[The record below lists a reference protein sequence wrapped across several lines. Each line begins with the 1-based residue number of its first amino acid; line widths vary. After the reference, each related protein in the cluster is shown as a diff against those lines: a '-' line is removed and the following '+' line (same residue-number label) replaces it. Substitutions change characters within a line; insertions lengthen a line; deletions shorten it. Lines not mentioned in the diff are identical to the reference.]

1 LRYNE
6 IQPMSDW
13 GSQVQILSAR
23 PRKIALTCCDLRW
36 VHGARDHFGTNTP
49 THTPTRVCC
58 PNDHGPRSALE
69 PSTAVRAVS
78 SQVCPYTSPVIAMDE
93 CPSRSA
99 TALMC
104 TPRSSHATAA
114 ECRRAGV
121 HTAPQQHQR
130 PVPGIRTAPDLRQRP
145 VAGVHRGIA
154 AGAATPHHRP
164 PRQTP
169 RHLGQLGRPRPP
181 RRLARAGLIAPKIS
195 GGAVGHAD
203 PDAGLA
209 PGEQQ
214 FVNDLVAVGM
224 TR

>member
-1 LRYNE
+1 MPATDRRASRWPPAGAQLNPRRVLLLTWLFHRSAE
-6 IQPMSDW
+6 RCGSSAIGRQPPE
-13 GSQVQILSAR
+13 GS
-23 PRKIALTCCDLRW
+23 
-36 VHGARDHFGTNTP
+36 G
-49 THTPTRVCC
+49 RVCC

-169 RHLGQLGRPRPP
+169 RHLGRLGRPSTPEATGP
-181 RRLARAGLIAPKIS
+181 SRLTAPKIS